1 MSNENWCTDGFGKPE
16 LHLSKVLRAEE
27 EQSFS
32 FQIYTPDFG
41 NLVRKSKIK
50 DLNYIFI
57 WFFISCFWSIVD
69 LQFVFF
75 FSVYNKVNVI
85 HILTPTLFLGSLSI

>member
-1 MSNENWCTDGFGKPE
+1 MSNENGCTDGFGKPE

-57 WFFISCFWSIVD
+57 
-69 LQFVFF
+69 
-75 FSVYNKVNVI
+75 
-85 HILTPTLFLGSLSI
+85 